1 MACATRFGR
10 GVRRA
15 SSVRTW
21 TRWVTS
27 RASEGLRSGIDF
39 AALVREDET
48 PSEAYARLCAEGVVR
63 ADDAQCEA
71 LRVLDDARE
80 RAKAPRGVGGGE
92 GGFGLSLIHI

>member
-1 MACATRFGR
+1 M
-10 GVRRA
+10 
-15 SSVRTW
+15 RTW

-63 ADDAQCEA
+63 ADDAQ
-71 LRVLDDARE
+71 
-80 RAKAPRGVGGGE
+80 
-92 GGFGLSLIHI
+92 LSLIHI

>member
-1 MACATRFGR
+1 M
-10 GVRRA
+10 
-15 SSVRTW
+15 
-21 TRWVTS
+21 TS

-63 ADDAQCEA
+63 ADDAQCET

-92 GGFGLSLIHI
+92 GGFGDATGGGSLGGCCCCASCSTFTASCFK